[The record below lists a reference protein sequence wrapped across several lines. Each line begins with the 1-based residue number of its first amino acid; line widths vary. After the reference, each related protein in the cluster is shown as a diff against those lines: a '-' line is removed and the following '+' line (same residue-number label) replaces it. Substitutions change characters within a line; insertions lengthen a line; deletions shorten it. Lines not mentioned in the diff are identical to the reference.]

1 MWPPSPIPTHPDY
14 PSITA
19 EYITCPPHL
28 PPTPSFTLNYPYTPF
43 IILSNVFTPSECTT
57 FLSLATVSTNGI
69 WDAAGVNTGPSGAQR
84 IYKDARDCGRIIL
97 HDEALAKTILDRVR
111 PWLEGREGQKRSGR
125 EEEWVGVIGAK
136 GLNGVKWRITRFDPA
151 LRFLR
156 YVPGNYFR
164 HHCDENKYHSATGE
178 LSFITFHA
186 YLNDVESGGSTR
198 VFAESPD
205 MNPDTEYIDIEAKM
219 GSVMMFQQRG
229 VRHSGEEVKV
239 GCKYSIRTDVLY
251 ERLL

>member
-1 MWPPSPIPTHPDY
+1 V
-14 PSITA
+14 
-19 EYITCPPHL
+19 
-28 PPTPSFTLNYPYTPF
+28 
-43 IILSNVFTPSECTT
+43 ILSNVFTPSECDT
-57 FLSLATVSTNGI
+57 FLSLATTSTNGI
-69 WDAAGVNTGPSGAQR
+69 WGAAGVNTSGSGAQR
-84 IYKDARDCGRIIL
+84 IYKDARDCRRIIL
-97 HDEALAKTILDRVR
+97 HDEALAKIFLDRVR
-111 PWLEGREGQKRSGR
+111 PWLEEVK
-125 EEEWVGVIGAK
+125 EWVGVLGAK

-178 LSFITFHA
+178 ISFITFHA
-186 YLNDVESGGSTR
+186 YLNDVERGGSTR

-229 VRHSGEEVKV
+229 VRHSGEEAKV
-239 GCKYSIRTDVLY
+239 GCKYSIRTDVL
-251 ERLL
+251 